1 MGEDILLATTGT
13 LHAVKIANSRRN
25 NVSKRGVH
33 LLQRCSAEQAVL
45 RPAHLPQLQPQ
56 GKILVVPGLGLKDS
70 GSSEGSHKNTAVG
83 LGLIHT

>member
-33 LLQRCSAEQAVL
+33 LLQRCSAGSTTSSTSAATTTTTGEN
-45 RPAHLPQLQPQ
+45 
-56 GKILVVPGLGLKDS
+56 PGGPWF
-70 GSSEGSHKNTAVG
+70 GP
-83 LGLIHT
+83 